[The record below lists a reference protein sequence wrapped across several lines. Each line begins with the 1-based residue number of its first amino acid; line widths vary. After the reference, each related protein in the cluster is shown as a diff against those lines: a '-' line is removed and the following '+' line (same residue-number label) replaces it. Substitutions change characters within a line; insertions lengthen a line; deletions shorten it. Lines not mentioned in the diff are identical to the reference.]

1 LISRNYKTCKNY
13 KNAGIQKSLD
23 KIKRFCYNEGIRELK
38 MKVIKKE
45 FVYGGYLITFENGEK
60 AFFQADG
67 LIK

>member
-1 LISRNYKTCKNY
+1 
-13 KNAGIQKSLD
+13 
-23 KIKRFCYNEGIRELK
+23 